1 MLKSISLLITLHIE
15 FYCLAAQQSDIP
27 SSSVLSLLLAAF
39 NFNSSMFLL
48 VPNLD
53 TRASSD
59 LVQRVIM
66 LGGSGKFIRGSNGTS
81 CFHAH
86 GKIIH

>member
-1 MLKSISLLITLHIE
+1 
-15 FYCLAAQQSDIP
+15 
-27 SSSVLSLLLAAF
+27 
-39 NFNSSMFLL
+39 MFLL